1 MSNASTEERV
11 AAILAG
17 NVRSAARLMRQIEDN
32 PAKARS
38 ALARLHPHTGKA
50 HVIGVTGNPG
60 AGKSTLVSRLIG
72 HFRAIDKRVGVV
84 AVDPSSPFSG
94 GAILGDR
101 IRMMDHAADPGVF
114 IRSSSSRGALGGVSY
129 STEDIA
135 LVMEAFGCDVII
147 VETVGVGQAEVDIVR
162 LAHTV
167 LVVMTP
173 GYGDDIQALKAGILE
188 IADLFVVN
196 KADHPGVEAIER
208 QLSAMWKLRPAFSA
222 DPDDWKPPVIR
233 TIAVEGSG
241 IEELGEAIDKHKSY
255 LESHDS
261 APTRRRARTK
271 QMLLRLVREELER
284 AAAAGVLATANL
296 SKLLDAIEE
305 RSEDPYSV
313 AQKVASKLLAD

>member
-1 MSNASTEERV
+1 MNEASIDKRV

-17 NVRSAARLMRQIEDN
+17 EVRTAARLMRQVEDN
-32 PAKARS
+32 PSKARTV
-38 ALARLHPHTGKA
+38 LAKLYPHAGKA

-72 HFRAIDKRVGVV
+72 HYRGLDKRVGVV

-114 IRSSSSRGALGGVSY
+114 IRSSSSRGALGGVSH

-162 LAHTV
+162 LAQTV

-208 QLSAMWKLRPAFSA
+208 QLSSMWKLRPAYSA
-222 DPDDWKPPVIR
+222 DPSDWKPPVIR
-233 TIAVEGSG
+233 TVAVEGSG
-241 IEELGEAIDKHKSY
+241 IDELGGAIAKHVTY
-255 LESHDS
+255 LNSHDS
-261 APTRRRARTK
+261 AAARRRTRTRH
-271 QMLLRLVREELER
+271 MLLRLVREELER

-296 SKLLDAIEE
+296 NDLLDSIEK

-313 AQKVASKLLAD
+313 AQKVAARLLAD